1 MKKKLITEFES
12 FLKKDQVISDEV
24 SIQVYQ
30 RDGLSGYSGLP
41 SIVILPESELEI
53 VKVIKICNMHNTPVV
68 TRGAGTGLSGGAI
81 PSPGSVVLST
91 SRLNK
96 ILDVDQ
102 RRRVAI
108 VQPGVR
114 NIVISQA
121 VKDLNLFYAPDP
133 SSQIAC
139 SIGGNVAENSGGVHC
154 LKYGLTLHNIVSLR
168 AVDFE
173 GNVLKFGSKGL
184 DAAGLDLLSLM
195 IGSEG
200 MLGVVTEITVKLTP
214 NPKVAKVIMASF
226 ETVESA
232 ADAVAGIIAKGVIPA
247 GLEMMDQGM
256 IGAVEDFVKAGYD
269 TTAAA
274 ILLCESDGEAQ
285 EVEEEIAFMEE
296 ILASYGASKCMV
308 SQDDCQ
314 RALFWSGRKN
324 AFPASGRLSP
334 DYYCIDGTIP
344 RKKVGLMLRE
354 IKKLEK
360 QYKLRCINV
369 FHAGDGNLH
378 PLILFDSSVDGE
390 FDKTE
395 RFGEDILKLCVEFGG
410 TITGE
415 HGVGLEKLGAM
426 CSQFSDDERE
436 VFLGIKAAFDQ
447 KELLN
452 PGKVVPSLS
461 RCVEKGRVHV
471 HSGKRKFDEIPSF

>member
-1 MKKKLITEFES
+1 
-12 FLKKDQVISDEV
+12 
-24 SIQVYQ
+24 
-30 RDGLSGYSGLP
+30 
-41 SIVILPESELEI
+41 
-53 VKVIKICNMHNTPVV
+53 
-68 TRGAGTGLSGGAI
+68 
-81 PSPGSVVLST
+81 
-91 SRLNK
+91 
-96 ILDVDQ
+96 
-102 RRRVAI
+102 
-108 VQPGVR
+108 
-114 NIVISQA
+114 
-121 VKDLNLFYAPDP
+121 
-133 SSQIAC
+133 
-139 SIGGNVAENSGGVHC
+139 VAENSGGVHC

-173 GNVLKFGSKGL
+173 GNVLKFGSNGL
-184 DAAGLDLLSLM
+184 DAPGLDLLSLM

-226 ETVESA
+226 ETVENA
-232 ADAVAGIIAKGVIPA
+232 ADAVAGIISKGVIPA

-269 TTAAA
+269 TNAAA

-395 RFGEDILKLCVEFGG
+395 RFGEDILRLCVEFGG

-471 HSGKRKFDEIPSF
+471 HAGKRKFDEIPSF